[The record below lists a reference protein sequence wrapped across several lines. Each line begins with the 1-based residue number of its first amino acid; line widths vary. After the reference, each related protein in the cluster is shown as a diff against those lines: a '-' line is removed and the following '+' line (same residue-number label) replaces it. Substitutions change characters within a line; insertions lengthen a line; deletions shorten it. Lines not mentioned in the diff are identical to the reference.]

1 MSQDANVKGLN
12 ERGVHRVRCSLVK
25 TSDSWP
31 YLFYCMSPACSSAKV
46 LGKFL
51 RASPGAASPLS
62 FIVLSMLVWEISL
75 KGFLGQD
82 SAVFDDFGDPSG
94 AFEDLGGSVQH
105 SK

>member
-1 MSQDANVKGLN
+1 MLALR
-12 ERGVHRVRCSLVK
+12 RGPE
-25 TSDSWP
+25 SWAHASHP
-31 YLFYCMSPACSSAKV
+31 LI
-46 LGKFL
+46 FL

-94 AFEDLGGSVQH
+94 AFEDLGGSLQH